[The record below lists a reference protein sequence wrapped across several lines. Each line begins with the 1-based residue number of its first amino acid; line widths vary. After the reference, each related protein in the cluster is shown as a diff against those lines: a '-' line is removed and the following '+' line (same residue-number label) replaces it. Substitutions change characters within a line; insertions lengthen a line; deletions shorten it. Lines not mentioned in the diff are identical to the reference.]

1 MIRSTL
7 LLLTLLCLL
16 LFTGC
21 AADNIRHGLYEGFRT
36 QSDLQ
41 NSPPERVGKPE
52 SPDYL
57 EYERL
62 RKEQNR

>member
-1 MIRSTL
+1 MIRFAML
-7 LLLTLLCLL
+7 LLIMPWVL

-62 RKEQNR
+62 RKEQSR